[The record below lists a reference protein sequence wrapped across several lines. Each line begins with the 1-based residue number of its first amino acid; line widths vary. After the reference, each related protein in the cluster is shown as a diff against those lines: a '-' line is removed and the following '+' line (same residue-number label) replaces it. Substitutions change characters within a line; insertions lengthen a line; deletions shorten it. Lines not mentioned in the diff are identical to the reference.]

1 MNKGIHLKRMIA
13 IILIIMVLGSML
25 SMVNASTVESILV
38 RDGKQE
44 TLTISLQANQK
55 IVGEFNI
62 SGSREDL
69 IDFWVRD
76 PTGNIIL
83 DSGTVANG
91 ENFTFTANIDGE
103 YTLNFENNL
112 SYNKYID
119 LKYDIETIFLPDLL
133 NQGSNL
139 IWIIIGAVV
148 IGLALIGVGIA
159 VLLRRNRNKPPNPP
173 L

>member
-1 MNKGIHLKRMIA
+1 MKKTVA
-13 IILIIMVLGSML
+13 ISLILVALGSML
-25 SMVNASTVESILV
+25 SLVNASTVESILV
-38 RDGKQE
+38 RDGEQE

-55 IVGEFNI
+55 VVGAFNI

-91 ENFTFTANIDGE
+91 ENFTFTANTDGK
-103 YTLNFENNL
+103 YILNFENNL
-112 SYNKYID
+112 SYNKYVD
-119 LKYDIETIFLPDLL
+119 LEYDIETVFLPDLL

-173 L
+173 PP